1 MKTTLIAAAAGALL
15 MTGSAASA
23 QSVNDL
29 QCIVIGN
36 VFAKQAKEPQQQKA
50 AEAAVYFYL
59 GRVRDGATA
68 AQLKTLFEQASKP
81 LNDTNAPQ
89 KMNECVKA
97 IQDKVQLLQSLAP
110 PTAAQ
115 PATTTPQQ
123 KKPEGR

>member
-1 MKTTLIAAAAGALL
+1 MIRLRQYGPREEATPAV
-15 MTGSAASA
+15 
-23 QSVNDL
+23 QS
-29 QCIVIGN
+29 
-36 VFAKQAKEPQQQKA
+36 
-50 AEAAVYFYL
+50 
-59 GRVRDGATA
+59 
-68 AQLKTLFEQASKP
+68 LFEQASKP